1 MSETAVAPSSPF
13 RPTLF
18 HIALLV
24 PWIAIV
30 IKSFHLITDN
40 SYLWHIRAG
49 ELQLAGGRVLT
60 SDPFSFTVIGEGWR
74 TQSWLVELGYGWLES
89 LYGLAFT
96 APMMLAVSTLC
107 FVAIGAVA
115 YRSSKSLPAMALV
128 VVLSAIIVP
137 RFLVPRPALFGY
149 LLFVLIVLAWERKS
163 QRWLIP
169 LLFWL
174 WASIHGSFLIGLL
187 YVSLRV
193 VQRRDWSGVSPVLVS
208 AGATLLTAHGFGVTE
223 MVVSFVEA
231 REYLGLMQ
239 EWRTPDLLQPD
250 LIPFVLGMV
259 LILYGATRGRVVPS
273 DLWIV
278 VPFLFLA
285 LSSERSVGLA
295 WIAVLPI
302 LARATVPVSVRVMR
316 GFSVPMAVAFV
327 LAIGVLPFFLAE
339 SGELDVRRFPVAAAG
354 HLEEVNTFHGDAT
367 GGYLI
372 WSEAS
377 RVFIDDRVELYG
389 LRMEEF
395 VEVRS
400 GYRDWKPLF
409 ERDGISQALLE
420 RGEPLIAD
428 LQQDGWFE
436 RYADDNFVVLA
447 EQ

>member
-1 MSETAVAPSSPF
+1 MSETAVAPSSSI

-18 HIALLV
+18 HMALLV
-24 PWIAIV
+24 PWVAIV
-30 IKSFHLITDN
+30 INSFQLITDN
-40 SYLWHIRAG
+40 SYLWHVRAG
-49 ELQLAGGRVLT
+49 ELQLDNGRVST
-60 SDPFSFTVIGEGWR
+60 ADPFSFTVAGEEWR

-96 APMMLAVSTLC
+96 GPMMLVVSTLC
-107 FVAIGAVA
+107 FVALGAVA
-115 YRSSKSLPAMALV
+115 YRSSKSVPGTALV
-128 VVLSAIIVP
+128 IVLSAIIVP

-149 LLFVLIVLAWERKS
+149 LLFPLVVLAWERKS
-163 QRWLIP
+163 QRWAIP

-187 YVSLRV
+187 YVSLRII
-193 VQRRDWSGVSPVLVS
+193 QQRDWSRVSPLLVS
-208 AGATLLTAHGFGVTE
+208 AGATLLTAHGFGVIE
-223 MVVSFVEA
+223 MVVSFLGA
-231 REYLGLMQ
+231 NEYLGLMQ

-250 LIPFVLGMV
+250 LVPFVLGIV
-259 LILYGATRGRVVPS
+259 LIVYGATRGRVVPS

-302 LARATVPVSVRVMR
+302 LARATAPEDVRRRR
-316 GFSVPMAVAFV
+316 GFPIPAAVAFV
-327 LAIGVLPFFLAE
+327 VAIGVLPFLFVS
-339 SGELDVRRFPVAAAG
+339 SGRLDEERFPVAAAA
-354 HLEEVNTFHGDAT
+354 HLDDVNTFHGDAT

-389 LRMEEF
+389 ARMGEF
-395 VEVRS
+395 VEVRA
-400 GYRDWKPLF
+400 GYRDWKPVF
-409 ERDGISQALLE
+409 ERDGIVQVLLE
-420 RGEPLIAD
+420 VGEPLIAD
-428 LQQDGWFE
+428 LQQGGWLE